1 MNTFDHGG
9 LHAVSAMRAPAL
21 RQRARWYRAS
31 WHAMEALPL
40 PGLLA
45 SLLAA
50 ALLVAFVQVVRASV
64 DRGESR
70 NRAVAARADRVW
82 RCNILQFAI
91 QRASC
96 RAQLDDEA
104 ATATNP

>member
-1 MNTFDHGG
+1 MNTFDHGQ
-9 LHAVSAMRAPAL
+9 LYAASAMRAPTL
-21 RQRARWYRAS
+21 RQCARWYRTS
-31 WHAMEALPL
+31 WHAMQTPPW

-45 SLLAA
+45 TVLAA

-64 DRGESR
+64 DKGESR

-82 RCNILQFAI
+82 RCNILQFAT

-96 RAQLDDEA
+96 RARLDDDA
-104 ATATNP
+104 APATNP